1 MFRSFGAR
9 ITRGYVL
16 LAIAL
21 ILLVTVVQSTVTFVL
36 YASTLNEGINN
47 ATERVTAR
55 ARAYSAQHETIAQFA
70 PKLVQEVGHGRTD
83 IAVFDANR
91 HLLAGEDP
99 QRHHSR
105 VAGVIA
111 TLLGVRPEIARIPGG
126 AVLIMPDVDRLS
138 RSLLQYWAI
147 MPLVAVVAAFIAWLV
162 GRRITHRAIGPLAD
176 VTQALHRIA
185 GGEFRPQPLSGGD
198 ELRDLTTAY
207 NDVAH
212 RLTAETAERERTQ
225 AQMRQFIADAGHELR
240 TPLTVVMG
248 YIDALKNG
256 VVRDPDGIAHVYQ
269 TMLDESRRM
278 RTVIE
283 KLILLARLERP
294 AVSKT
299 EPVHVAGL
307 TQRAVDELAPFAENR
322 LRLDVA
328 THAVVESDPGELYE
342 AVKNVIDNALK
353 YAPGSSVSVTLA
365 RRDGNAELQVADD
378 GPGMTEQDLTHAF
391 DRFYRGEARTQA
403 EGSGLGLA
411 IAKRAVER
419 SGGRVAIESAPGR
432 GTRVIM
438 TLPLSHG

>member
-1 MFRSFGAR
+1 
-9 ITRGYVL
+9 
-16 LAIAL
+16 
-21 ILLVTVVQSTVTFVL
+21 
-36 YASTLNEGINN
+36 
-47 ATERVTAR
+47 
-55 ARAYSAQHETIAQFA
+55 
-70 PKLVQEVGHGRTD
+70 
-83 IAVFDANR
+83 
-91 HLLAGEDP
+91 
-99 QRHHSR
+99 
-105 VAGVIA
+105 
-111 TLLGVRPEIARIPGG
+111 
-126 AVLIMPDVDRLS
+126 
-138 RSLLQYWAI
+138 
-147 MPLVAVVAAFIAWLV
+147 
-162 GRRITHRAIGPLAD
+162 
-176 VTQALHRIA
+176 
-185 GGEFRPQPLSGGD
+185 
-198 ELRDLTTAY
+198 
-207 NDVAH
+207 
-212 RLTAETAERERTQ
+212 
-225 AQMRQFIADAGHELR
+225 
-240 TPLTVVMG
+240 
-248 YIDALKNG
+248 
-256 VVRDPDGIAHVYQ
+256 
-269 TMLDESRRM
+269 MLDESRRM

-299 EPVHVAGL
+299 EPVDVAGL